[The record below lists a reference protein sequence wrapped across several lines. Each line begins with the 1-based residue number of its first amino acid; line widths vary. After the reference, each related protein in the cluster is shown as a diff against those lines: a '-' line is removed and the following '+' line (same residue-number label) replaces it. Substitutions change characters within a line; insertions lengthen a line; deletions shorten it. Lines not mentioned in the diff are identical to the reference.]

1 MQSLEFILKMY
12 FDLLHDIKSLFS
24 NKLFTLNGKRVKL
37 YRSGRNT
44 VKT

>member
-1 MQSLEFILKMY
+1 MQALGFILKMY
-12 FDLLHDIKSLFS
+12 FDLLHDVKSLFS

-37 YRSGRNT
+37 SGSGRNT